1 MPCQCGCSTGHPRA
15 DLPHGAECE
24 CGCSSPAT
32 PEVHNVESLVSL
44 VKDLDR
50 RVRELETSTAHN

>member
-1 MPCQCGCSTGHPRA
+1 MPCECGCSTASPRA
-15 DLPHGAECE
+15 DLGHGSECE
-24 CGCSSPAT
+24 CGCTSPGT

-50 RVRELETSTAHN
+50 RVRELESSASRN